1 MAVSRAQQKAV
12 SKYESVNYD
21 KVLLRLPKGERDK
34 IKAHAESL
42 GMSLNAYINELIGR
56 DMKHEDDVSMP

>member
-1 MAVSRAQQKAV
+1 MAVSKAQQNAV

-42 GMSLNAYINELIGR
+42 GMSLNSYINKLIDF
-56 DMKHEDDVSMP
+56 DMQQHQE

>member
-1 MAVSRAQQKAV
+1 MAVGKAQQKAV

-42 GMSLNAYINELIGR
+42 GMSLNSYINKLIDF
-56 DMKHEDDVSMP
+56 DMQQHQE